1 MAATTLQ
8 LRRLSKQSCIWKG
21 KGGSENDTV
30 VRKTSIVLYIR
41 VSNKS
46 TKQRNSQIT
55 ASVQTLND
63 SVPKQFI
70 QGKNKNRIQLQ
81 KTTMFIALASVQQRR
96 TKEDKRCHK
105 ITGKGYLK
113 TKDNKTTDIYI
124 YNSVKLCML
133 QTTAKPAA

>member
-21 KGGSENDTV
+21 RGGGSENDTV

-63 SVPKQFI
+63 SVNKQFI

-96 TKEDKRCHK
+96 TKEDKSCHK
-105 ITGKGYLK
+105 ITEKGYLK
-113 TKDNKTTDIYI
+113 TKDNKTTDRYT
-124 YNSVKLCML
+124 M
-133 QTTAKPAA
+133 Q

>member
-21 KGGSENDTV
+21 RGGENDTV

-63 SVPKQFI
+63 SVHQQFV
-70 QGKNKNRIQLQ
+70 QGKNKNRIQLR
-81 KTTMFIALASVQQRR
+81 KTTMFIALASVQQR
-96 TKEDKRCHK
+96 TKEDKSCHK
-105 ITGKGYLK
+105 ITEKGYLK
-113 TKDNKTTDIYI
+113 TKDNKTTDRYTI
-124 YNSVKLCML
+124 
-133 QTTAKPAA
+133 Q

>member
-21 KGGSENDTV
+21 EGGGSENDTV

-63 SVPKQFI
+63 SVHKQFI
-70 QGKNKNRIQLQ
+70 QGKNKNRIS
-81 KTTMFIALASVQQRR
+81 KDYHVYSTSFSSAKENQRR
-96 TKEDKRCHK
+96 
-105 ITGKGYLK
+105 
-113 TKDNKTTDIYI
+113 
-124 YNSVKLCML
+124 
-133 QTTAKPAA
+133 

>member
-8 LRRLSKQSCIWKG
+8 LRRFSKQSCIWKG
-21 KGGSENDTV
+21 RGGGENDTV

-63 SVPKQFI
+63 SVHKQFI

-81 KTTMFIALASVQQRR
+81 KTTMFIVLASVQQRR
-96 TKEDKRCHK
+96 TKEDKSCHK
-105 ITGKGYLK
+105 FTEKGYLK
-113 TKDNKTTDIYI
+113 TKDNKTTDRYTI
-124 YNSVKLCML
+124 
-133 QTTAKPAA
+133 Q

>member
-21 KGGSENDTV
+21 GGSENDTV

-46 TKQRNSQIT
+46 SKQRNSQIT

-63 SVPKQFI
+63 SVHKQFI

-96 TKEDKRCHK
+96 TKEDKSCHK
-105 ITGKGYLK
+105 ITEKGYLK
-113 TKDNKTTDIYI
+113 TKDNKTTDIYTI
-124 YNSVKLCML
+124 
-133 QTTAKPAA
+133 Q

>member
-21 KGGSENDTV
+21 RGGSENDTV

-63 SVPKQFI
+63 SVYKQFI

-81 KTTMFIALASVQQRR
+81 KTTMFIALDSVRQRR

-105 ITGKGYLK
+105 ITGKGLSE
-113 TKDNKTTDIYI
+113 DERQQN
-124 YNSVKLCML
+124 NR
-133 QTTAKPAA
+133 